1 MVGGGGAIN
10 INLGEQFLK
19 GTNNR
24 AKIVLVRIFVY
35 TACVDSME
43 IVFKYWQHLFALSTS
58 LLPKKKPSSFSPSLT
73 SLDLFEQRLRL
84 RATSTCSVCLL
95 IQDKLL
101 FVFPNC
107 KLFWIKASEK

>member
-1 MVGGGGAIN
+1 MWGGGGGAAIN

-58 LLPKKKPSSFSPSLT
+58 LLPQKNLHLSLHL
-73 SLDLFEQRLRL
+73 SLLP
-84 RATSTCSVCLL
+84 LL
-95 IQDKLL
+95 ACTYL
-101 FVFPNC
+101 NN
-107 KLFWIKASEK
+107 A

>member
-1 MVGGGGAIN
+1 M
-10 INLGEQFLK
+10 EQ
-19 GTNNR
+19 
-24 AKIVLVRIFVY
+24 KIVLVRIFVY

-58 LLPKKKPSSFSPSLT
+58 LLPKKNPSSFSFSPSLT
-73 SLDLFEQRLRL
+73 SLYLFEQRLRL

-95 IQDKLL
+95 IQDELL

-107 KLFWIKASEK
+107 KSLWIKASAK